1 MPSSEEKRETGSALM
16 VIGWVLVLFAFLV
29 MFFQPAALK
38 LGETRFQIIAA
49 VLIAVGLTLNIVGA
63 RIRNRD
69 P

>member
-38 LGETRFQIIAA
+38 LGETRFQLIAA
-49 VLIAVGLTLNIVGA
+49 LLIAVGLTLNIAGA
-63 RIRNRD
+63 RMRNRD

>member
-63 RIRNRD
+63 RMRNRN